1 MSSSGT
7 TFPRLIVRERL
18 FKHLNMWRVFIM
30 VKLFTV
36 LLALLVA
43 VSFGGMTFAKSLGD
57 TSSVQSTFPLGS
69 DDKDDNDEKGDDQK
83 MDDKKGDD
91 TEGEKDEK

>member
-1 MSSSGT
+1 
-7 TFPRLIVRERL
+7 
-18 FKHLNMWRVFIM
+18 M

-69 DDKDDNDEKGDDQK
+69 DDKDDKGEKGDDQK

-91 TEGEKDEK
+91 KEGEKGEK